1 MKSFSKRS
9 LASKA
14 LVLSLCLVSL
24 LLLLRCAR
32 EEKSSSLAPD
42 FTLQTLDGEEIT
54 LSKLKGKAI
63 LLDFWATWCG
73 PCREAVPHLVEFY
86 ESYQDRGFEV
96 IGLNLDKSNPGA
108 VRTFV
113 KSFNIPYPIVIA
125 PDEVV
130 RNYGVT
136 GLPTTILIDK
146 EGKIR
151 EKIVGFNTTIAKQMG
166 TRIAELTAE
175 KTP

>member
-1 MKSFSKRS
+1 MKRLLKRS
-9 LASKA
+9 LVSKA
-14 LVLSLCLVSL
+14 LVFSLCLVSML
-24 LLLLRCAR
+24 FLPQCAR
-32 EEKSSSLAPD
+32 EEKTSSLAPD

-73 PCREAVPHLVEFY
+73 PCRESVPHLVEFY
-86 ESYQDRGFEV
+86 KSYQDQGFEV
-96 IGLNLDKSNPGA
+96 IGLSLDKSNPEA
-108 VRTFV
+108 VRAFV
-113 KSFNIPYPIVIA
+113 KSFNIPYPIVVA

-136 GLPTTILIDK
+136 GLPTTFLIDK
-146 EGKIR
+146 GGKVR
-151 EKIVGFNTTIAKQMG
+151 EKIVGFNTAIAKQMG
-166 TRIAELTAE
+166 TKVAELTLE

>member
-1 MKSFSKRS
+1 MKKISKRS
-9 LASKA
+9 PASKA
-14 LVLSLCLVSL
+14 LVLSLCVVSL
-24 LLLLRCAR
+24 LVLSRCAR
-32 EEKSSSLAPD
+32 EEKPSSLAPD

-73 PCREAVPHLVEFY
+73 PCREAVPHLVELY
-86 ESYQDRGFEV
+86 RSYQDRGLEI
-96 IGLNLDKSNPGA
+96 IGVNLDKSNPDA
-108 VRTFV
+108 VRTYV
-113 KSFNIPYPIVIA
+113 KAFNIPYPIVIA

-151 EKIVGFNTTIAKQMG
+151 EKFMGFNSTISKQMG
-166 TRIAELTAE
+166 TRVAELTAE
-175 KTP
+175 KAP

>member
-1 MKSFSKRS
+1 MKKLSKRS
-9 LASKA
+9 LVSKA
-14 LVLSLCLVSL
+14 LVLSLCLASL
-24 LLLLRCAR
+24 LLPRCAS
-32 EEKSSSLAPD
+32 EEKPSSLAPD
-42 FTLQTLDGEEIT
+42 FTLETLDGEEIT

-73 PCREAVPHLVEFY
+73 PCREAVPHLVELY
-86 ESYQDRGFEV
+86 RSYQNQ
-96 IGLNLDKSNPGA
+96 GLEIVGMNLDKSNPEA
-108 VRTFV
+108 VRTYV
-113 KSFNIPYPIVIA
+113 KAFNIPYPIVIA

-151 EKIVGFNTTIAKQMG
+151 EKIMGFNSTISKQMG
-166 TRIAELTAE
+166 TKVAELTAE
-175 KTP
+175 KSP